1 MLPFANL
8 TGDPEQ
14 DYFVD
19 GITNDITTDLSKF
32 STLFVI
38 AANSSFRYKGRAAKV
53 QDVARDLGV
62 RYLLEGSVQRAGDT
76 LRINVNLID
85 ATTGRQVW
93 AERYERP
100 IENVLVVQKEI
111 AQNIVGVIGS
121 GGGVL
126 QRAELERVARIPTE
140 RSAGIRPLPAWSG
153 IRQPEN
159 QRKQSAGSSAVR
171 EGDSGRSKLCE
182 GDVRV

>member
-1 MLPFANL
+1 MLPFENL
-8 TGDPEQ
+8 SGDPEQ
-14 DYFVD
+14 AYFAD
-19 GITNDITTDLSKF
+19 GVTNEIVTDLSKF

-38 AANSSFRYKGRAAKV
+38 AANSSFRYRGRAVKA

-100 IENVLVVQKEI
+100 TENLFAVQKEI
-111 AQNIVGVIGS
+111 AQNIVGVVGS
-121 GGGVL
+121 GGGEL
-126 QRAELERVARIPTE
+126 QRAELERIARIPTKDL
-140 RSAGIRPLPAWSG
+140 RAYDFYLPWSG
-153 IRQPEN
+153 IQEAED
-159 QRKQSAGSSAVR
+159 Q
-171 EGDSGRSKLCE
+171 GR
-182 GDVRV
+182 